1 MKIAV
6 PLTEDNIFSMHFGH
20 CDKFALYD
28 VDEKSKQV
36 LKKTEIPAPPH
47 QPGLLPR
54 FLAEKGATCILAGGM
69 GTRARQL
76 FEEQNVHVI
85 IGVEGSEPDTIVNDY
100 LQGKLKTGAN
110 VCDH

>member
-1 MKIAV
+1 MRIAL

-28 VDEKSKQV
+28 VDETSK
-36 LKKTEIPAPPH
+36 KIIRKEEIPAPPH

-54 FLAEKGATCILAGGM
+54 FLSEKGATCILAGGM
-69 GTRARQL
+69 GTRARDL
-76 FEEQNVHVI
+76 FEQNNVHVI
-85 IGVEGSEPDTIVNDY
+85 TGVIGYDPDEIVKDY
-100 LQGKLKTGAN
+100 LEGRLKTGAN

>member
-1 MKIAV
+1 MRIAL
-6 PLTEDNIFSMHFGH
+6 PLTEDNQFSMHFGH

-28 VDEKSKQV
+28 VDEENQKV
-36 LKKTEIPAPPH
+36 IKKEEIPAPPH

-54 FLAEKGATCILAGGM
+54 FLAEKGARCILAGGM

-76 FEEQNVHVI
+76 FEEQKVHVI
-85 IGVEGSEPDTIVNDY
+85 VGVLGNDPDTIVRDY
-100 LQGKLKTGAN
+100 LAGKLNVGAN